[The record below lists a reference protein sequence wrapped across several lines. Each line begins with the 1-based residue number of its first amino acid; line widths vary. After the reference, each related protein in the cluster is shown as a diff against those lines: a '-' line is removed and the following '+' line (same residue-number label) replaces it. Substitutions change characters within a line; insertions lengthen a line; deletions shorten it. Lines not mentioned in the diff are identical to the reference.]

1 MSNIFWIFK
10 FDMIVSLMLNLVLL
24 VSFLVHVYSLEYMAD
39 DPFFIR
45 FMSYLLLFTF
55 CMVIL
60 VTSGT
65 LVQMFLG

>member
-1 MSNIFWIFK
+1 
-10 FDMIVSLMLNLVLL
+10 VVLMLMLVLL
-24 VSFLVHVYSLEYMAD
+24 VSFLVHIYSLEYMSE

-45 FMSYLLLFTF
+45 FISYLSLFTF
-55 CMVIL
+55 CMIIL